1 MNHVWGRWLL
11 TGSVLGAEFLG
22 LTVDLDLRGELCVLG
37 VGACIW
43 DARSWQAVAPARSP
57 LVFSGE
63 HTIARW
69 LRSQVAV
76 WNPGSFAS
84 QLCGPRSSRLHL

>member
-1 MNHVWGRWLL
+1 MSGGDGYSQAVSSGP
-11 TGSVLGAEFLG
+11 SFLG
-22 LTVDLDLRGELCVLG
+22 LTVDLDLRRELCVLG

-43 DARSWQAVAPARSP
+43 NLRSWQAVA
-57 LVFSGE
+57 LVPSTLEFSGE

-84 QLCGPRSSRLHL
+84 QLCGPRSSLLHL